1 MSFLRKRSGE
11 KRKRQWRKRW
21 ILLLLVT
28 AFQFYYSPFGFRCQL
43 NFSPLFSNV
52 VIKSQFRWKPSC
64 TRTSWSLALWPGE
77 RWKRHR
83 RPILALSRTRW
94 IWTGDS
100 AVFCLKDVIASFLW
114 NAQILS
120 AWNKLDIRTS
130 GPFPPTNADRRGAG
144 KSLRGKNCSQVSAGF

>member
-1 MSFLRKRSGE
+1 MSSLRKRSGE

-21 ILLLLVT
+21 IPLLLII
-28 AFQFYYSPFGFRCQL
+28 S
-43 NFSPLFSNV
+43 FSVELPTLKVSVFCPPYFPMLF

-64 TRTSWSLALWPGE
+64 IRTSWSLALWLGE
-77 RWKRHR
+77 RWKRRR

-94 IWTGDS
+94 TWTGDS

-120 AWNKLDIRTS
+120 AWNKLNIRTS